1 MANEKLL
8 NQISTINRAL
18 GMIEGVS
25 YGLTDSAG
33 TALADAVQMIDETIR
48 RCWKMENEKRMNDLT
63 SDDCIK

>member
-1 MANEKLL
+1 MADEKLL

-33 TALADAVQMIDETIR
+33 TALADAVQMIDETI
-48 RCWKMENEKRMNDLT
+48 KEML
-63 SDDCIK
+63 DDGNGKAAD